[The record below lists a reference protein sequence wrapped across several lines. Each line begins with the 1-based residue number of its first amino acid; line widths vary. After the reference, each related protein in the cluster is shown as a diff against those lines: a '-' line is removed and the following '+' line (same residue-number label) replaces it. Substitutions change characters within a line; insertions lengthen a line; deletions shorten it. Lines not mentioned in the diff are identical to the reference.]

1 MRTATGQKLDEH
13 IERVALEG
21 RLAGNGTNADILLG
35 SDKFR
40 DSSERSEFLVLE
52 AKTCT
57 IEPEGRLVLELS
69 TP

>member
-1 MRTATGQKLDEH
+1 MRTVTGQKLDVR

-21 RLAGNGTNADILLG
+21 RLAGNGTNADILLR

-40 DSSERSEFLVLE
+40 DSSERSEFLALE
-52 AKTCT
+52 AETCT
-57 IEPEGRLVLELS
+57 IEPEGWLVLELS

>member
-1 MRTATGQKLDEH
+1 MRTALGKKLDVH

-21 RLAGNGTNADILLG
+21 RLASHGTNTDILLG

-52 AKTCT
+52 AETRT